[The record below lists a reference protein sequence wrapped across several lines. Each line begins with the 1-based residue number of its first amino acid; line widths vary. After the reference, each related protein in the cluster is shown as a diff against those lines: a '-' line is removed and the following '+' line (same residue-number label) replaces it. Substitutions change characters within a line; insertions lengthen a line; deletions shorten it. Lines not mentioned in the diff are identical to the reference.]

1 MHHGLKHRVVV
12 VSLYR
17 FEEYCMKLLMEQWRQ
32 FLQEGR
38 YEAATTELTRKLMP
52 WVKFLISDIL
62 PKYIGKEPNKR
73 DPNGLYV
80 TTPQKYEKG
89 KGLPKELE
97 DKMFKAEFKFYI
109 APKIFEETGD
119 KFQVGGAFMSDP
131 DSREYSFL
139 QVNSYLDPS
148 FSEHD
153 LNDYLASL
161 KGVTIHEIQHGG
173 QSEEVLKTSDPRTYN
188 PMGGYRHNYNKLE
201 GIRGYYASE
210 AEVDSYTKET
220 YKKAKYYKK
229 PFPEILDK
237 RLKEFFDMF
246 KRRRDKINAADEK
259 ETPGE
264 YRVQYSEKELQ
275 DYFFIELRNEMIDYA
290 KTKYPEAQGI

>member
-1 MHHGLKHRVVV
+1 MK
-12 VSLYR
+12 
-17 FEEYCMKLLMEQWRQ
+17 KLLTEWRKY
-32 FLQEGR
+32 LQEGR
-38 YEAATTELTRKLMP
+38 YEAATTELTRKVIP
-52 WVKFLISDIL
+52 WVKFLITDIL
-62 PKYIGKEPNKR
+62 PKYIDKGPNKR

-109 APKIFEETGD
+109 DPKILEETGD

-131 DSREYSFL
+131 HSREDSFL
-139 QVNSYLDPS
+139 QINTFLDPS
-148 FSEHD
+148 FSEQD
-153 LNDYLASL
+153 LNDYLATL
-161 KGVTIHEIQHGG
+161 KGITIHEIQHGG
-173 QSEEVLKTSDPRTYN
+173 QEEEVFKTADPRYSN
-188 PMGGYRHNYNKLE
+188 PLGGTQHNYNLIK
-201 GIRGYYASE
+201 GIRGYYSSE

-237 RLKEFFDMF
+237 RLQEFFDMF
-246 KRRRDKINAADEK
+246 RRRRDKMNADDEK

-290 KTKYPEAQGI
+290 KKKYPEAQGI

>member
-1 MHHGLKHRVVV
+1 
-12 VSLYR
+12 
-17 FEEYCMKLLMEQWRQ
+17 MKKLMTEWRN

-52 WVKFLISDIL
+52 WVKFLITDVL
-62 PKYIGKEPNKR
+62 PKYIDKEPNKR
-73 DPNGLYV
+73 DPNGVYV
-80 TTPQKYEKG
+80 TSPQKYERG

-109 APKIFEETGD
+109 DVKIFEETGD

-139 QVNSYLDPS
+139 QINTFLDPS
-148 FSEHD
+148 FSEQD
-153 LNDYLASL
+153 LNDYLATL
-161 KGVTIHEIQHGG
+161 KGITIHEIQHGG

-188 PMGGYRHNYNKLE
+188 PMGGYRHDYNKLE
-201 GIRGYYASE
+201 GLRGYYASE
-210 AEVDSYTKET
+210 SEVDSYTKET

-229 PFPEILDK
+229 PFPELLDK
-237 RLKEFFDMF
+237 RLQEFFDMF
-246 KRRRDKINAADEK
+246 KRRRDKMNAEDEK

-264 YRVQYSEKELQ
+264 FRVQYSEEELNDFFFKELR
-275 DYFFIELRNEMIDYA
+275 DKYIAYA

>member
-1 MHHGLKHRVVV
+1 
-12 VSLYR
+12 
-17 FEEYCMKLLMEQWRQ
+17 MKKLMTEWRN

-52 WVKFLISDIL
+52 WVKFLITDVL

-73 DPNGLYV
+73 DPNGVYV

-97 DKMFKAEFKFYI
+97 DKMFKAEFKFHI
-109 APKIFEETGD
+109 DPKLFEETGD

-139 QVNSYLDPS
+139 QINTFLDPS
-148 FSEHD
+148 FSEQD
-153 LNDYLASL
+153 LNDYLATL
-161 KGVTIHEIQHGG
+161 KGITIHEIQHGG

-188 PMGGYRHNYNKLE
+188 PMGGYRHNYNNLE

-237 RLKEFFDMF
+237 RLQEFFDMF
-246 KRRRDKINAADEK
+246 KRRRDKMNAEDEK

-264 YRVQYSEKELQ
+264 FRVQYSEEELNDFFFKELR
-275 DYFFIELRNEMIDYA
+275 DKYITYA
-290 KTKYPEAQGI
+290 KTKYPEAVGIWK